1 MWGLRNY
8 WKGGAMYLS
17 EIRFSTLGNRAKNES
32 YEEGLYFD
40 QDVLTGP
47 FRVELSNH
55 SV

>member
-1 MWGLRNY
+1 MRIEKLLKRWCDVF
-8 WKGGAMYLS
+8 S

-40 QDVLTGP
+40 QDVLIGP
-47 FRVELSNH
+47 FRIELSNH